1 VALPSPPA
9 TEPQYSRVRRFGSP
23 DAMVSG
29 SPIQRT
35 WDFNVL
41 DYGVLVG
48 RILVVPNLASGKQG
62 G

>member
-1 VALPSPPA
+1 
-9 TEPQYSRVRRFGSP
+9 
-23 DAMVSG
+23 MVSG